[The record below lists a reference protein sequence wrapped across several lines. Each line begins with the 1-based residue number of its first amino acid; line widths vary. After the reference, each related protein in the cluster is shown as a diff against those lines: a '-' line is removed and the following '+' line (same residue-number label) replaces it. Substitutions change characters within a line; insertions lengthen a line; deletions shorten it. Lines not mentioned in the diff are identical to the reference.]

1 MKTRKWIIPVL
12 VVLILSLMLAGC
24 EPAEENGAA
33 EPGLEELFEEELP
46 TGEPAVDEPLEGET
60 TAEFGEFG
68 VADAEVGMMVAS
80 DMLGLDIANPKG
92 ADLGNVE
99 DLLIDVAS
107 GNILFARVAYG
118 GFLDIGDED
127 VMVPLPALEWD
138 SEDEV
143 FVLIVEEAILEQW
156 PDLEEEWPAVT
167 DPAWDDEVV
176 AFWEDAGIDVFWDP
190 VIEINTVT
198 WASELMDSDIDF
210 EAETAIGTVDDLVVE
225 LSQGRA
231 KYVLLSFDEGLAGE
245 EVRAVPFSA
254 FDVSAVADGEFVIEP
269 AIDLDTLAA
278 TPSIGSDS
286 FADVIIF
293 NEAWDN
299 DLDLFWE
306 ELGYPVA
313 ADTEEPS

>member
-1 MKTRKWIIPVL
+1 M
-12 VVLILSLMLAGC
+12 
-24 EPAEENGAA
+24 N
-33 EPGLEELFEEELP
+33 
-46 TGEPAVDEPLEGET
+46 
-60 TAEFGEFG
+60 TA
-68 VADAEVGMMVAS
+68 
-80 DMLGLDIANPKG
+80 
-92 ADLGNVE
+92 
-99 DLLIDVAS
+99 
-107 GNILFARVAYG
+107 
-118 GFLDIGDED
+118 
-127 VMVPLPALEWD
+127 
-138 SEDEV
+138 
-143 FVLIVEEAILEQW
+143 
-156 PDLEEEWPAVT
+156 
-167 DPAWDDEVV
+167 
-176 AFWEDAGIDVFWDP
+176 
-190 VIEINTVT
+190 T
-198 WASELMDSDIDF
+198 WASELIDSDIVFDV
-210 EAETAIGTVDDLVVE
+210 ETKIGNVDNLVVE

-254 FDVSAVADGEFVIEP
+254 FDVSAAADGEFVLEP